1 MIPFHTI
8 AVAHRDILEGRLTL
22 DVFAADLWEVFRG
35 RAPDEY
41 KDPTQFFQKTYQTS
55 GLKRLLSIVE
65 GRLRGQGGD
74 SVIRIQTPFGGGK
87 THALITMYHRASE
100 WDTQKAVIV
109 GTPMRASDT
118 LWGMLEK
125 QLSGRIDRFA
135 GLTAPGRDAIYEL
148 LSEKQPV
155 LILMD
160 EVLEYVT
167 KAAGVKVEDSTLAA
181 QTAAFMQELTEA
193 ASILEK
199 VSLVITLPSSS
210 MEHYDEQ
217 AQRLFEQLSHVSGR
231 LEKIY
236 TPVQEHEISEVIR
249 RRLFSSINTDAAGE
263 VIQDFMDYAV
273 KESMLPSGTEPSE
286 YRKQFEAAYP
296 FQPEAIDVLYQ
307 RWGSFPNFQ
316 RTRGVLTCFISG
328 GVVSRISSAHGACC
342 ACLLSLVLHSL
353 KEKTIPYITLADF
366 DLSVQEIRL
375 ELLKHIGQEYDSIIA
390 ADITSQGAGARQ
402 VDTGL
407 GDAYKGLRL
416 GSHSATTVFLYSFSG
431 GSEKGANLGEI
442 KRSATTTGNPSSVIA
457 EASEQLRSKLFYLQ
471 YEGEKVYFTNQPN
484 LNRIL
489 LTRMENITS
498 SEINEF
504 EEIVLK
510 SNLSSGKLKTFIW
523 EKDGADI
530 RDDAELKLVILKDQ
544 DDVLMKSMLEMKG
557 NTPRANRNTLF
568 FLIPLERERTGFYSQ
583 LRRIIAYRTIR
594 SDKTL
599 MLSDEQRKEVRT
611 ERKKAEDGIGDM
623 LRRCYRALFIPTR
636 EGLKETDLG
645 VPTYGDTKKLDEVV
659 YDKLKSDGE
668 ILESIHPLAIK
679 ERYLK
684 TNASVYTEQLHQSS
698 AKTPGEARVIDR
710 DAWESGIRQGVEQ
723 GLFGLG
729 ELEDGKPICRYF
741 KEYPLSIAFTGNE
754 VIIREDICTTQKDA
768 EEAKQEKKGDG
779 ISSTPTSNIMEG
791 QEGIGKP
798 DVDSSPSEPN
808 GRKEVHLQF
817 TVPKGQVAGLMGVMN
832 LLQLNFNNLQIELQA
847 TDGEMSEQDY
857 EDKIKEA
864 FAQLG
869 IDIDE

>member
-22 DVFAADLWEVFRG
+22 DIFAADLWEVFRG
-35 RAPDEY
+35 EAPDEY
-41 KDPTQFFQKTYQTS
+41 KDPIQFSQKTYETD
-55 GLKRLLSIVE
+55 GLNHLLSIVE
-65 GRLRGQGGD
+65 GRLKGRGGD
-74 SVIRIQTPFGGGK
+74 PVIQIQTPFGGGK
-87 THALITMYHRASE
+87 THALIAMYHKASE
-100 WDTQKAVIV
+100 WNAQKAVIV

-118 LWGMLEK
+118 LWGMLET
-125 QLSGRIDRFA
+125 QLTGKVKRFD
-135 GLTAPGRDAIYEL
+135 GLTSPGRDAIYEL

-167 KAAGVKVEDSTLAA
+167 KAAGVRVEDSTLAS
-181 QTAAFMQELTEA
+181 QTLAFMQELTEA
-193 ASILEK
+193 AGILKK
-199 VSLVITLPSSS
+199 VALVITLPSST

-217 AQRLFEQLSHVSGR
+217 AEHLFSQFQHVVAR
-231 LEKIY
+231 VEKIY
-236 TPVQEHEISEVIR
+236 TPVQDHEISEVIR
-249 RRLFSSINTDAAGE
+249 HRLFSSINRQSAGE
-263 VIQDFMDYAV
+263 VIQDFMNYAV
-273 KESMLPSGTEPSE
+273 SESILPPGTELSE

-296 FQPEAIDVLYQ
+296 FLPEVIDVLYQ

-316 RTRGVLTCFISG
+316 RTRGVL
-328 GVVSRISSAHGACC
+328 R
-342 ACLLSLVLHSL
+342 LLSLVLHSL
-353 KEKTIPYITLADF
+353 KEKAIPYISLADF
-366 DLSVQEIRL
+366 DLSIQEIRR
-375 ELLKHIGQEYDSIIA
+375 ELLKHIGQEYDGIIA
-390 ADITSQGAGARQ
+390 ADITSEGAGAKQ
-402 VDTGL
+402 VDVGL
-407 GDAYKGLRL
+407 GDAYKGFRL
-416 GSHSATTVFLYSFSG
+416 GSRSATTVFLYSFSG
-431 GSEKGANLGEI
+431 GPDKGASLGEI
-442 KRSATTTGNPSSVIA
+442 KRSATTTGNPSSVVA

-557 NTPRANRNTLF
+557 NTPRVNRNTLF
-568 FLIPLERERTGFYSQ
+568 FLTPLERERTGFYSQ

-611 ERKKAEDGIGDM
+611 ELKKAEDGVNNT
-623 LRRCYRALFIPTR
+623 LRRYYRTLFIPTR
-636 EGLKETDLG
+636 EGLKEGDLG
-645 VPTYGDTKKLDEVV
+645 VPTYGEAKKLDEIVH
-659 YDKLKSDGE
+659 DKLKSDGE
-668 ILESIHPLAIK
+668 ILDSIHPLAIK

-684 TNASVYTEQLHQSS
+684 TNESVSTEQLYQSS
-698 AKTPGEARVIDR
+698 AKTPGEARVVGR
-710 DAWESGIRQGVEQ
+710 DAWESGIREGVEQ

-729 ELEDGKPICRYF
+729 ELEDGKPVYRYF
-741 KEYPLSIAFTGNE
+741 EEYPLSVAFAGNE
-754 VIIREDICTTQKDA
+754 VIIREDICIAQKEA
-768 EEAKQEKKGDG
+768 EEAKKEAEQEKKG
-779 ISSTPTSNIMEG
+779 STAYSHGGVPTPDVVEG
-791 QEGIGKP
+791 QENIGKP
-798 DVDSSPSEPN
+798 DVDSSSPELS
-808 GRKEVHLQF
+808 GRKEVRLQF

-832 LLQLNFNNLQIELQA
+832 LLQLNFDKLQIELRA

-869 IDIDE
+869 IDLDE